1 MCNVLLLLN
10 LIYVSDRVARGG
22 ETGARRVG
30 ARREVPTTM
39 VTQATSGSSSVLGQS
54 TQHAYIG
61 VLVLLYQGKQRR
73 GGRSLGGSRGSVLSK
88 GNNIITRSLSLSR
101 VWLVYSDG
109 INSTRSVEI
118 FGKRGR
124 GRPSQTPPGLGGR
137 LRLHQVSSPASC
149 LPPITHLK

>member
-1 MCNVLLLLN
+1 MLLLLN

-39 VTQATSGSSSVLGQS
+39 VTKATSGSSSVLGQS
-54 TQHAYIG
+54 THAYIG
-61 VLVLLYQGKQRR
+61 VLVLLYQGKRRR
-73 GGRSLGGSRGSVLSK
+73 GGRSLGGSRGSVVSK
-88 GNNIITRSLSLSR
+88 GNNIITRSLSLGR

-137 LRLHQVSSPASC
+137 LRLHQVSSPLVSP
-149 LPPITHLK
+149 L